1 MPWRASTPMS
11 LRQEF
16 VQFVAHQTVPVSELC
31 RRYGISRKTGHKW
44 LRRFQTAGA
53 PGLVDRSRRPHR
65 SGGQTPPPL
74 EAAVVALRQAHPAWG
89 ARKLRR
95 RLQALGHP
103 AVPAASTVTRILH
116 RHALIAPAR
125 PGAAPGPWQR
135 FEHPVPNSL
144 WQMDFKG
151 RVATLAGFGHPLT
164 VLDDHSR
171 FNLCLQVLPNQQT
184 WGVQARLTATFRT
197 YGLPDGL
204 LMDNGSPWG
213 DDADHP
219 WTPLTVWL
227 VRVGTR
233 VAHSAPYHPQTL
245 GKDERFHRTLAA
257 EVLTTRQWRDLPHC
271 QTACDRWRTVYN
283 TERPHE
289 ALAFAVPASRYQPS
303 LRPFPEVLPPIE
315 YPAGLPVRKIQQGGH
330 FTFHGRGFKVA
341 KAFAGYPVGLRPTTA
356 DGVFDVLFC
365 HQRILELDLRRLP
378 KV

>member
-16 VQFVAHQTVPVSELC
+16 VQFVAHQTLPVSELC

-44 LRRFQTAGA
+44 LRRFQTAG
-53 PGLVDRSRRPHR
+53 PHGLVDRSRRPHR
-65 SGGQTPPPL
+65 SVGQTPPPL

-135 FEHPVPNSL
+135 FERPAPNEL

-151 RVATLAGFGHPLT
+151 RVATRAGFGHPLT
-164 VLDDHSR
+164 ILDDHSR

-184 WGVQARLTATFRT
+184 RGVQAGLTATFRT

-213 DDADHP
+213 DDAAHP

-257 EVLTTRQWRDLPHC
+257 EVLTTRQWRDLGHC
-271 QTACDRWRTVYN
+271 QGACDRWRTVYN

-289 ALAFAVPASRYQPS
+289 ALAFAVPASRYHPS

-315 YPAGLPVRKIQQGGH
+315 YPAGLPVRKVQQGGH
-330 FTFHGRGFKVA
+330 CTFQGRPFTVP
-341 KAFAGYPVGLRPTTA
+341 KAFAGYPIALRPTHV
-356 DGVFDVLFC
+356 DGVFAVLFR
-365 HQRILELDLRRLP
+365 HQRLLEVDLRSLP

>member
-1 MPWRASTPMS
+1 MPWRARTSVS

-16 VQFVAHQTVPVSELC
+16 VQFAARQTVPLSELC
-31 RRYGISRKTGHKW
+31 RRYGISRKTGYKW
-44 LRRFQTAGA
+44 LRRYQQAGPA
-53 PGLVDRSRRPHR
+53 GLSDRSRRPHR
-65 SGGQTPPPL
+65 PVGQTAPPL

-89 ARKLRR
+89 ARKLRH
-95 RLQALGHP
+95 RLHTLGWQP
-103 AVPAASTVTRILH
+103 VPAASTVTRILH
-116 RHALIAPAR
+116 RHDLILAAGAGAT
-125 PGAAPGPWQR
+125 PGRWQR

-151 RVATLAGFGHPLT
+151 RVATLAGVGHPLT

-184 WGVQARLTATFRT
+184 AGVQGRLTDTFRT

-233 VAHSAPYHPQTL
+233 VSHSAPYHPQTL

-257 EVLTTRQWRDLPHC
+257 EVLSTRQWRDLVHC
-271 QTACDRWRTVYN
+271 QGACDRWRTVYN

-289 ALAFAVPASRYQPS
+289 ALGYAVPASRYQPS
-303 LRPFPEVLPPIE
+303 LRPFPEGLPPIE
-315 YPAGLPVRKIQQGGH
+315 YPAGLLVRKVQQGGH
-330 FTFHGRGFKVA
+330 CTVQGRPFTVP
-341 KAFAGYPVGLRPTTA
+341 KAFAGYPVGLRPTPV
-356 DGVFDVLFC
+356 DGVYDVLFC
-365 HQRILELDLRRLP
+365 HQRILELDLRRP
-378 KV
+378 PNV

>member
-1 MPWRASTPMS
+1 MPWKASTPVS

-16 VQFVAHQTVPVSELC
+16 VRFAARQGVPLAELC
-31 RRYGISRKTGHKW
+31 RRYGISRRTGYKW
-44 LRRFQTAGA
+44 VRRYQQAGPA
-53 PGLVDRSRRPHR
+53 GLTDRSRRPHR
-65 SGGQTPPPL
+65 VVGQTAPPL

-95 RLQALGHP
+95 RLQALGC
-103 AVPAASTVTRILH
+103 ARVPAASTVTRILQ

-125 PGAAPGPWQR
+125 PGAEPGPWQR
-135 FEHPVPNSL
+135 FERPAPNEL

-164 VLDDHSR
+164 LLDDHSR

-184 WGVQARLTATFRT
+184 RGVQGRLTDTFRT
-197 YGLPDGL
+197 YGLPDVL
-204 LMDNGSPWG
+204 LVDNGSPWG
-213 DDADHP
+213 DDAEHP

-245 GKDERFHRTLAA
+245 GKDERFHRTLDA
-257 EVLTTRQWRDLPHC
+257 EVLTTRQWRDLAHC
-271 QTACDRWRTVYN
+271 QAACDRWRPVYN

-289 ALAFAVPASRYQPS
+289 ALGLAVPASRYQPS

-315 YPAGLPVRKIQQGGH
+315 YPAGLLVRKVQQGGH
-330 FTFHGRGFKVA
+330 GTVQGRPFRVP
-341 KAFAGYPVGLRPTTA
+341 KAFAGYPVALRPTA
-356 DGVFDVLFC
+356 VDGRYDVLFC

>member
-1 MPWRASTPMS
+1 MPWRASTTVS
-11 LRQEF
+11 LRQEL
-16 VQFVAHQTVPVSELC
+16 VQFAGRQTVCLSELC
-31 RRYGISRKTGHKW
+31 RRYGISRKTGYKW
-44 LRRFQTAGA
+44 LRRFQTAGPA
-53 PGLVDRSRRPHR
+53 GLVDRSRRPHR
-65 SGGQTPPPL
+65 SVGQTPPPL

-95 RLQALGHP
+95 RLQTLGHP
-103 AVPAASTVTRILH
+103 AVPAVSTVTRILH
-116 RHALIAPAR
+116 RHALIAPAS
-125 PGAAPGPWQR
+125 PGAEPGRWQR

-164 VLDDHSR
+164 ILDDHSR
-171 FNLCLQVLPNQQT
+171 FNLCLQVLPDQRT
-184 WGVQARLTATFRT
+184 PGVQATLTGTFRT

-245 GKDERFHRTLAA
+245 GKDERFHRTLEA
-257 EVLTTRQWRDLPHC
+257 EVLTTRQWRDLVHC
-271 QTACDRWRTVYN
+271 QGACDRWRTVYN

-289 ALAFAVPASRYQPS
+289 ALDFAVPASRYHPS

-315 YPAGLPVRKIQQGGH
+315 YPAGLPVRKVQQGGH
-330 FTFHGRGFKVA
+330 CTFQGRSFTVP
-341 KAFAGYPVGLRPTTA
+341 KAFAGYPIALRPTHV
-356 DGVFDVLFC
+356 DGVFAVLFR
-365 HQRILELDLRRLP
+365 HQRLLELDLRRVP

>member
-1 MPWRASTPMS
+1 MPWRASSTVS

-16 VQFVAHQTVPVSELC
+16 VQFAGSQTVPVAELC
-31 RRYGISRKTGHKW
+31 RRSGISRKTGYKW
-44 LRRFQTAGA
+44 LRRYQQAGPA
-53 PGLVDRSRRPHR
+53 GLTDQSRRPHR
-65 SGGQTPPPL
+65 PVGQTAPPL
-74 EAAVVALRQAHPAWG
+74 EAAVVGLRQAHPAWG

-95 RLQALGHP
+95 RLQALGW
-103 AVPAASTVTRILH
+103 ARVPAASTVTRILH
-116 RHALIAPAR
+116 RHALIAPAG
-125 PGAAPGPWQR
+125 PGAGSGPWQR
-135 FEHPVPNSL
+135 FERPAPNEL

-151 RVATLAGFGHPLT
+151 RVATRAGFGHPLT

-184 WGVQARLTATFRT
+184 RGVQEWLTATFRT
-197 YGLPDGL
+197 YGLPDAL
-204 LMDNGSPWG
+204 LVDNGSPWG

-245 GKDERFHRTLAA
+245 GKDERFHRTLDA

-271 QTACDRWRTVYN
+271 QAACNRWRGIYN

-303 LRPFPEVLPPIE
+303 LRAFPEGLPSIE
-315 YPAGLPVRKIQQGGH
+315 YPAGLLVRKVQQGGH
-330 FTFHGRGFKVA
+330 GTVQGRPFTVP
-341 KAFAGYPVGLRPTTA
+341 KAFAGYPVGLRPTGV
-356 DGVFDVLFC
+356 DGVYDVLFC

>member
-1 MPWRASTPMS
+1 VS

-16 VQFVAHQTVPVSELC
+16 TRFATSQTVSVSELC
-31 RRYGISRKTGHKW
+31 RRYRISRKTGYKW
-44 LRRFQTAGA
+44 LRRFQTAG
-53 PGLVDRSRRPHR
+53 PDGLADRSRRPHR
-65 SGGQTPPPL
+65 SVGQTPPPL

-89 ARKLRR
+89 ARKLRH
-95 RLQALGHP
+95 RLHTLGWQ

-116 RHALIAPAR
+116 RHALIPPAGS
-125 PGAAPGPWQR
+125 GAGPGPWQR
-135 FEHPVPNSL
+135 FERPAPNEL

-184 WGVQARLTATFRT
+184 RGVQECLTATLRT
-197 YGLPDGL
+197 YGLPDAL
-204 LMDNGSPWG
+204 LVDNGSPWG

-245 GKDERFHRTLAA
+245 GKDERFHRTLDA
-257 EVLTTRQWRDLPHC
+257 EVLTTRQWRDLVHC
-271 QTACDRWRTVYN
+271 QGACNRWRTVYN

-289 ALAFAVPASRYQPS
+289 ALAFAVPASRYRPS

-315 YPAGLPVRKIQQGGH
+315 YPLGLLVRKVQQGGH
-330 FTFHGRGFKVA
+330 CTVQGRPFTVP
-341 KAFAGYPVGLRPTTA
+341 KAFAGYPVGLRPTTT
-356 DGVFDVLFC
+356 DGVYDVLFC
-365 HQRILELDLRRLP
+365 HQRLLELDLRRQP
-378 KV
+378 NV